1 MYRKSLALMLVA
13 AAWATL
19 LVVSPAVAQRSR
31 RPEPRPPEEAE
42 PPQVRERPD
51 AGPQAG
57 QADDRGRDS
66 REGSEDGW
74 PGGMQERAVE
84 PGQARVLPGFTWPPQ
99 WWLGVYVYNTPTGVV
114 ITRVVPNSPAAR
126 AGLEPRDCIVA
137 VEGYQVGYVH
147 RRLYALGPEL
157 QLRAGR
163 NGEVLL
169 LVQNRRNDGLMN
181 MEVQLMPSRNRT
193 WNRPPPRLP
202 DEGPPR

>member
-57 QADDRGRDS
+57 EPDLRGRDS

-74 PGGMQERAVE
+74 PGGMQERAAA
-84 PGQARVLPGFTWPPQ
+84 PGQARVFPGFTWPPQ

-137 VEGYQVGYVH
+137 VEGYQWVMSTAACTPWGPNCNCGPVGTGKCSCWC
-147 RRLYALGPEL
+147 RIG
-157 QLRAGR
+157 GTT
-163 NGEVLL
+163 N
-169 LVQNRRNDGLMN
+169 
-181 MEVQLMPSRNRT
+181 
-193 WNRPPPRLP
+193 
-202 DEGPPR
+202 

>member
-1 MYRKSLALMLVA
+1 MYRKSAVFTLIA
-13 AAWATL
+13 AAWAA
-19 LVVSPAVAQRSR
+19 LVVASPVVAQRSR
-31 RPEPRPPEEAE
+31 QPDPRPPEEAE

-57 QADDRGRDS
+57 QPDLRGRDS

-74 PGGMQERAVE
+74 PGGIQERAAA
-84 PGQARVLPGFTWPPQ
+84 PGQARVFPGFTWPPQ

-126 AGLEPRDCIVA
+126 AGLEPRDGIVA

-157 QLRAGR
+157 QLRADR

-169 LVQNRRNDGLMN
+169 LVQNRRNGELLN
-181 MEVQLMPSRNRT
+181 MDVQLMPSRNRT
-193 WNRPPPRLP
+193 WDRPAPRLSE
-202 DEGPPR
+202 EGPPR